1 MGSDG
6 ATGASPVRVAVD
18 AMGGDYGPQ
27 ETVKGA
33 LGALGA
39 HDIELLLV
47 GDRDRVEAEL
57 AHYDLAGKP
66 VTVIPSVDKIGDDE
80 HPVNALRA
88 KPQAS
93 ILVATKP
100 ADERRRRRS
109 GFHGPHRGV
118 DGQCGAVPWYDG
130 GA

>member
-6 ATGASPVRVAVD
+6 ATGASPIRVAVD

-33 LGALGA
+33 LEALDA
-39 HDIELLLV
+39 HNIELLLV
-47 GDRDRVEAEL
+47 GDGEPVKAEL

-80 HPVNALRA
+80 HPVHALRA

-93 ILVATKP
+93 ILARFDLPVIEHYFP
-100 ADERRRRRS
+100 DYPSRIRS
-109 GFHGPHRGV
+109 
-118 DGQCGAVPWYDG
+118 YL
-130 GA
+130 